1 MDAQFYAHDTR
12 IIIAEIGAE
21 NMYQKTG
28 TGFIRASDMQFVTE
42 FGTCFPLQIGQCSI
56 FVPVNGTSFLVRLY
70 GAGFSYMCHEN

>member
-42 FGTCFPLQIGQCSI
+42 FGTCFPL
-56 FVPVNGTSFLVRLY
+56 
-70 GAGFSYMCHEN
+70 